1 MEKYFIQDRE
11 AGNII
16 DEYATLAEAHAALE
30 AFEAEDE
37 KNGAY
42 KPEFYE
48 IKGVRE
54 SYVVSKDDHT
64 MIATKAYRRYAS
76 IPDALNDDDAFFNHD
91 GDRFQ
96 KKIAEFVTLE
106 DAEKYATEKALTL
119 KRGTEHGVFTTLRL
133 EWLGIEHVKYDLD
146 EDGDVVDEECESMG
160 VYFPPK
166 VENVDTEEDAE

>member
-16 DEYATLAEAHAALE
+16 DEYATLAEAHAALD

-37 KNGAY
+37 KNWTY
-42 KPEFYE
+42 TPEFYE

-54 SYVVSKDDHT
+54 SYVVIKDDHVMT
-64 MIATKAYRRYAS
+64 ATRAYHRYDS

-96 KKIAEFVTLE
+96 QKVAEFDTLDE
-106 DAEKYATEKALTL
+106 AKKYATEKALTL
-119 KRGTEHGVFTTLRL
+119 KRGTEHGVFTTLRI
-133 EWLGIEHVKYDLD
+133 EWLEIEHVKYDLD
-146 EDGDVVDEECESMG
+146 EYGDVVDEECESMG
-160 VYFPPK
+160 VFFPPK
-166 VENVDTEEDAE
+166 VEKAEEDAE